1 MTSSLLRL
9 RIAAL
14 SFFYLMYRTHTC
26 GELRA
31 DHIKETVT
39 LSGWVH
45 RRRDHGELIFMDLRD
60 RYGLTQVVFDPSV
73 SKEAHDVA
81 TSARPEFVLKLEGE
95 VRARPAGQ
103 ENKDFASGAVEV
115 IIMKAEVLNK
125 AKTPPFEIDQNK
137 EVNEEMRLKYRY
149 LDLRRERL
157 RNNIVFR
164 HKFIKRLRDLMDER
178 GFCEVETPMLMKGT
192 PEGSREFIV
201 PARLYPGQFYVLPQS
216 PQQLKQLLMVAGMDR
231 YFQIARCFRDEDSR
245 GDRQPEFTQMDLE
258 MSFVDE
264 EDVMSLNE
272 EVLTQLLQELV
283 PEKQIVQTPFPRLT
297 WHEAMSRFG
306 TDKPDMRFGMEIRD
320 VTALVKGCGFKV
332 FADAAEKGFV
342 KCLTVEGG
350 AEFSRKEIDD
360 LTEVAKVYGA
370 KGLAYIVMEAEGPKS
385 PIAKFFKEEELAALI
400 AAAQAKT
407 GDIVFFSASDSFEVA
422 CNSLGYVRL
431 ACGDRFNLRDP
442 NKLALLWVV
451 DFPLFEYSEEDKRLA
466 SAHHPFTAP
475 KDADIEKLDT
485 DPKNVLA
492 KAYDV
497 AMNGSEIGGGSIR
510 IHSPVT
516 QEKIFKVLG
525 ISDIEIGRRFGHLL
539 EAFEYGAPPHGGIAW
554 GLDRIVMLLR
564 DEPNI
569 REVIAFPKD
578 SKAKDLMTGAPS
590 PLPEESV
597 REMHV
602 KVIEE

>member
-1 MTSSLLRL
+1 
-9 RIAAL
+9 
-14 SFFYLMYRTHTC
+14 
-26 GELRA
+26 
-31 DHIKETVT
+31 
-39 LSGWVH
+39 
-45 RRRDHGELIFMDLRD
+45 MDLRD

-73 SKEAHDVA
+73 SKEAHEVA

-115 IIMKAEVLNK
+115 IIYKAEILNK
-125 AKTPPFEIDQNK
+125 AKTTPFEIDQNK
-137 EVNEEMRLKYRY
+137 EVNEELRLKYRY
-149 LDLRRERL
+149 LDLRRDRL

-164 HKFIKRLRDLMDER
+164 HKFIKRLRDLIDER
-178 GFCEVETPMLMKGT
+178 GFVEVETPMLMKGT

-245 GDRQPEFTQMDLE
+245 GDRQPEFTQMDME
-258 MSFVDE
+258 MSFVEE
-264 EDVMSLNE
+264 EDIMSLNE
-272 EVLTQLLQELV
+272 EVLTTLLQELV

-297 WHEAMSRFG
+297 WHDAMSRFG

-332 FADAAEKGFV
+332 FADAAEKGYV
-342 KCLTVEGG
+342 KCLTVAGG

-385 PIAKFFKEEELAALI
+385 PIAKFFQPEELAALI
-400 AAAQAKT
+400 SASEAKT

-451 DFPLFEYSEEDKRLA
+451 DFPLFEYNEEEKSLS

-475 KDADIEKLDT
+475 KDEDIDKLDS
-485 DPKNVLA
+485 DPKSVLA

-525 ISDIEIGRRFGHLL
+525 ISDVEIGRRFGHLL

-590 PLPEESV
+590 SLPDETLK
-597 REMHV
+597 EMHV
-602 KVIEE
+602 KSVDVE